1 MNLQNEVFRYR
12 YKLGMSLSQIERM
25 TNIDKSTLCRWLGE
39 EENEN
44 SFYGK
49 YENVVNSLCKEGI
62 KDKILQ
68 LLLFTTKEKGTS
80 KTVSYYKIWQVYKEY
95 LCNTGINSI
104 TSFYRFMDF
113 LIKKEFGS
121 VEKLEMKR
129 RPKEEKNKYRAIKG
143 NIKREK
149 ATFEID
155 ATGYTYQG
163 NTYFILLVKEIY
175 SGYIFEPFVLQA
187 KEETGAKFYNK
198 AINSFDVA
206 KLVMTI
212 FSNYGIPKIVKT
224 DNDLTMSNNLLLS
237 AFNELGIKVE
247 RTKAYSPQS
256 KLIER
261 TIRDIKAW
269 IRVKSSMDF
278 SSALISAINSYNN
291 TEHNFMHI
299 SGKVRPVDLI
309 DTIEFE
315 KISIDKIKRAFCIKL
330 TRKVINNIITIDND
344 KYYYIYKDFD
354 INLELGRNKEYPT
367 VFIRKYLEDNS
378 FIEVYDENSKY
389 LGNAPLISG
398 SVLSP
403 IEIKQEKNREKR
415 IIKRK
420 EKLYDE
426 LEKIEK
432 AENQTSNV
440 TIDRESEFNIVDKN
454 IEIPKIND
462 DDNDE
467 FDPLKLFA
475 FN

>member
-1 MNLQNEVFRYR
+1 MNLQAEIFRYR
-12 YKLGMSLSQIERM
+12 YKLGMSLSEIEKM

-39 EENEN
+39 KNDIDY
-44 SFYGK
+44 YGK
-49 YENVVNSLCKEGI
+49 YTSVVNSLCKEGI

-68 LLLFTTKEKGTS
+68 LLLFTTKEKGIS
-80 KTVSYYKIWQVYKEY
+80 KTISYYKIWQVYKEY
-95 LCNTGINSI
+95 LCNAGISSI

-121 VEKLEMKR
+121 IEKLEMKR
-129 RPKEEKNKYRAIKG
+129 RPKEEKNKYRSIKG
-143 NIKREK
+143 NIKREI

-155 ATGYTYQG
+155 ATGYTFQE

-198 AINSFDVA
+198 AINSYDVA
-206 KLVMTI
+206 KLLMTI

-224 DNDLTMSNNLLLS
+224 DNDLTMNNNLLLS

-247 RTKAYSPQS
+247 KTKAYSPQS

-269 IRVKSSMDF
+269 IRIKESIDF
-278 SSALISAINSYNN
+278 STTLISAINSYNN
-291 TEHNFMHI
+291 TEHNFIHI
-299 SGKVRPVDLI
+299 SGKVKPIDLI

-315 KISIDKIKRAFCIKL
+315 KVSVEKIKRAFCIKL

-344 KYYYIYKDFD
+344 KYYFIYKDFD

-367 VFIRKYLEDNS
+367 VLVRKYLDDNS
-378 FIEVYDENSKY
+378 LIEIYDENSKY
-389 LGNAPLISG
+389 LGNASLISG
-398 SVLSP
+398 SILSP
-403 IEIKQEKNREKR
+403 LEIKQEKNKEKR
-415 IIKRK
+415 IIRRK

-432 AENQTSNV
+432 AQNENNNL
-440 TIDRESEFNIVDKN
+440 TIDRESEFNIKDTQ
-454 IEIPKIND
+454 KIDD
-462 DDNDE
+462 DDNE